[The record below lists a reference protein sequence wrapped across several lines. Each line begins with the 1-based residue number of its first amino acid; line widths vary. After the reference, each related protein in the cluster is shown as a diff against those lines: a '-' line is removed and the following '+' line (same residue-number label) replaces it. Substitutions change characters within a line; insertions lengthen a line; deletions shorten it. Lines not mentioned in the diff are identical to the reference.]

1 MGEGVG
7 ADVDEAVCAVVK
19 LQLKLLCFNFGS
31 WGGGD

>member
-19 LQLKLLCFNFGS
+19 LQLELFCVNFGS
-31 WGGGD
+31 CGGGD